1 MCTDFS
7 SSGLLTEVVV
17 VVVVAGGGGIVGLGW
32 ASSPP
37 FFGPLSDGG
46 GSGLALHTNQG
57 VNRIAEAITAN
68 FGGS

>member
-1 MCTDFS
+1 MYRFFIFRAVD
-7 SSGLLTEVVV
+7 GGGG
-17 VVVVAGGGGIVGLGW
+17 GGGGIVGLGW

-37 FFGPLSDGG
+37 FFGLLSDGG